1 MTCRIKWRIP
11 GQSSIGGKARQVRL
25 ACLIG
30 VGLLAGPAAAQD
42 ATWLAAPGSND
53 FNTGAN
59 WSTTSVPTGT
69 ASFGASNTTTL
80 SLSSDVSLGSLQFNA
95 GAPAYSFD
103 STTSSVLTLTG
114 AGIVN
119 NSSNAPTFTTSNGS
133 RLYAIFFRNAS
144 TAADAVIANTAN
156 GAQGGTYFYNAS
168 TAGSAT
174 ISNYNG
180 GVTSFMDAASAG
192 SATITNHTSVMQF
205 FGTSTAG
212 NATITNTFAGTTVFT
227 AHSTAGSATITNDTF
242 GSTLFIAGVGELSTA
257 GSATIINNA
266 GGWTKF
272 YSRTTGG
279 QARFIANAG
288 GGVDFSSA
296 VGPNNDHKLSAGSF
310 EGAGSYYL
318 GANQLTVGG
327 NNLSTTVSGIIS
339 DCGAG
344 SVCTT
349 PATGGSLVKTGT
361 GTLVLAGANTYSG
374 GTTVSAGTLFVS
386 GSIASSATTVDS
398 GATLAGTG
406 TLGGVTVASGGIFA
420 PGDGTAASSIN
431 VSGNLALQS
440 GAAYLI
446 QVNPSAASAAFVSG
460 AATLGGATAYA
471 NFAGGSYLSKR
482 YTVVTAAGGVSGTFG
497 SLVTTSLPTNTTAA
511 LSYDANSAYLDLLL
525 DFAIPSGLNRNQQAV
540 GDALTT
546 YFNTTGGIPTVYSA
560 LTPAGLTQASGE
572 IATGSQ
578 QATFNAMTQF
588 MGAMTDPFTGG
599 RGDSAAWFPT
609 GASPFADADAASA
622 YASSGSKRS
631 AAERDAYAAIYRK
644 APAAAEIFTPG
655 WSVWA
660 AGYGGSQTTD
670 GNGTTGSNTATS
682 RVFGT
687 SVGADYRF
695 SPNTIAGFALAGGG
709 TNFSVASSGTG
720 RSDLFQ
726 AGAFVRHTV
735 GAAYLSGA
743 LAYGW
748 QDVTTNRTVT
758 IAGADQLQARFNANA
773 YSGRGE
779 GGYRFVTPWMGLT
792 PYAAGQFT
800 TFDLP
805 AYAESALAGS
815 NSFALSYGARSVTGT
830 RSELGLRAD
839 RSFALTDAVLT
850 LRGRAA
856 WAHDFNPDRAAA
868 ATFQALPGASFV
880 VNGAAQAHNSAL
892 TTASAEVKW
901 LNGFSLAA
909 TFEGEFSNVTRSY
922 AGKGVVRY
930 AW

>member
-1 MTCRIKWRIP
+1 MFFLEVMKCRIP
-11 GQSSIGGKARQVRL
+11 AQSSIGGKSKQVRL
-25 ACLIG
+25 AFLVG
-30 VGLLAGPAAAQD
+30 AGLLASPAAAQD
-42 ATWLAAPGSND
+42 ANWLAAPGSND
-53 FNTGAN
+53 FNAGAN
-59 WSTTSVPTGT
+59 WSTGSLPTGT
-69 ASFGASNTTTL
+69 ASFGASSTTTL
-80 SLSSDVSLGSLQFNA
+80 SLSGVTSLDSLQFSA
-95 GAPAYSFD
+95 GAPGYAFGSASF
-103 STTSSVLTLTG
+103 TLNLTG

-119 NSSNAPTFTTSNGS
+119 NSSNAPTLAVSGNG
-133 RLYAIFFRNAS
+133 LYDHSTLNFYNSS
-144 TAADAVIANTAN
+144 TAANAIITSDNYGTTIFYDTSSAGSATITTNNAGFVNFRGSSSAGNATINNA
-156 GAQGGTYFYNAS
+156 GGVVNFYDAS

-174 ISNYNG
+174 IVNS
-180 GVTSFMDAASAG
+180 G
-192 SATITNHTSVMQF
+192 SS
-205 FGTSTAG
+205 G
-212 NATITNTFAGTTVFT
+212 TVFW
-227 AHSTAGSATITNDTF
+227 AGTAGSATITNNAGTQTTF
-242 GSTLFIAGVGELSTA
+242 VGDSTA
-257 GSATIINNA
+257 GNATLINNNGGTTLFAWTSTA
-266 GGWTKF
+266 GA
-272 YSRTTGG
+272 
-279 QARFIANAG
+279 ARLIANAG
-288 GGVDFSSA
+288 GVVDFSAST
-296 VGPNNDHKLSAGSF
+296 GPSNDQKLSAGSL
-310 EGAGSYYL
+310 EGAGNFYL
-318 GANQLTVGG
+318 GANQITVGG

-361 GTLVLAGANTYSG
+361 GTLVLAGANTYTG

-406 TLGGVTVASGGIFA
+406 TVGGVTVASGGIFA

-431 VSGNLALQS
+431 VSGSLALQS

-446 QVNPSAASAAFVSG
+446 QVSPSTASAAFVTG
-460 AATLGGATAYA
+460 TATLGGATAYA

-540 GDALTT
+540 ANALTT

-599 RGDSAAWFPT
+599 RGDPAARFST
-609 GASPFADADAASA
+609 GASQFADADAASA
-622 YASSGSKRS
+622 YASTGRKRS

-644 APAAAEIFTPG
+644 APAADVFTPA

-670 GNGTTGSNTATS
+670 GNGTTGSNTASS

-687 SVGADYRF
+687 SIGADYRF
-695 SPNTIAGFALAGGG
+695 SPSTIAGFALAGGG
-709 TNFSVASSGTG
+709 TNFGVANSGTG

-726 AGAFVRHTV
+726 AGAFVRHTA
-735 GAAYLSGA
+735 GRAYLSAA

-773 YSGRGE
+773 YSGRVE

-792 PYAAGQFT
+792 PYAAAQFT

-805 AYAESALAGS
+805 AYAK
-815 NSFALSYGARSVTGT
+815 T
-830 RSELGLRAD
+830 RWS
-839 RSFALTDAVLT
+839 
-850 LRGRAA
+850 
-856 WAHDFNPDRAAA
+856 A
-868 ATFQALPGASFV
+868 ATPL
-880 VNGAAQAHNSAL
+880 
-892 TTASAEVKW
+892 
-901 LNGFSLAA
+901 
-909 TFEGEFSNVTRSY
+909 R
-922 AGKGVVRY
+922 
-930 AW
+930 